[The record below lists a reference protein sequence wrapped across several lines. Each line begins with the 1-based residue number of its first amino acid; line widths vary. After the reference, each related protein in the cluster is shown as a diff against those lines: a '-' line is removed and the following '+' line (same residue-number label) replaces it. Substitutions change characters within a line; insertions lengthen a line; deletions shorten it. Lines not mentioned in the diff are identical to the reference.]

1 MREKR
6 WKFSSGRCFRLF
18 FLALLIPSLISITAI
33 ATGNSGNA
41 PPPMQTGGDGMQSAN
56 VAQEPM
62 PPPDMSQGAM
72 PMPPPDMSQG
82 GMPMPPPNM
91 PQGAMPMPPPNM
103 PQGAMPMPPPMGNR
117 SVSFAP
123 SPVSA
128 DDWPALGGYFLA
140 LILGLAFATVYR
152 REGAFFVNRRRGGK
166 SGLRGN
172 REIQKT
178 VSSELNPSDFS
189 FE

>member
-62 PPPDMSQGAM
+62 PPPDMSQG
-72 PMPPPDMSQG
+72 G
-82 GMPMPPPNM
+82 
-91 PQGAMPMPPPNM
+91 MPMPPPNM